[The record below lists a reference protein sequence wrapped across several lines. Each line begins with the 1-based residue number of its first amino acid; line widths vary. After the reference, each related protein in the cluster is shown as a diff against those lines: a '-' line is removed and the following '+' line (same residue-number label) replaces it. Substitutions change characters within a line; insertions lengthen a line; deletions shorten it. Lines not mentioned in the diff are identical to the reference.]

1 MQKRRDG
8 MRMRLLL
15 SCCVVSLVGVV
26 GEFDLAASEA
36 SADAALSGAV
46 HRRFETAP
54 GIPAP
59 FIKAGATNGVV
70 TLTGAVDN
78 LLAKDRAGQ
87 VAATV
92 PGVTNVRNELVVL
105 PDNRSPWDLRDG
117 VAAALAGAPALRAD
131 KIYPRVQDGFVTL
144 EGTVGSWP
152 ERRLAGF
159 LAEGVDGVSA
169 VDNKLVV
176 AYGAARS
183 NGEIQA
189 DVQSQLKWDPWL
201 DAPEKLKVTVGDG
214 QVRVAGLVDSDTARR
229 HVYQDG
235 WVSGVKWVDASGVQ
249 VVPNVRVAMSA
260 SGVLSNERPTVTGS
274 LTDEQLQKEVAG
286 ACQLDPLLKPAQ
298 MQVQVHQGFVTLQGL
313 VPSAAAKAT
322 AGEIAREVAG
332 PGQVENLLKISG
344 AQGS

>member
-36 SADAALSGAV
+36 SAERRSGAV

-92 PGVTNVRNELVVL
+92 PGVTNVRNQLVVL

-131 KIYPRVQDGFVTL
+131 GKIYPLRVQDGFRDTR
-144 EGTVGSWP
+144 GHG
-152 ERRLAGF
+152 
-159 LAEGVDGVSA
+159 GVMA
-169 VDNKLVV
+169 
-176 AYGAARS
+176 GAA
-183 NGEIQA
+183 
-189 DVQSQLKWDPWL
+189 
-201 DAPEKLKVTVGDG
+201 
-214 QVRVAGLVDSDTARR
+214 AG
-229 HVYQDG
+229 
-235 WVSGVKWVDASGVQ
+235 
-249 VVPNVRVAMSA
+249 
-260 SGVLSNERPTVTGS
+260 
-274 LTDEQLQKEVAG
+274 
-286 ACQLDPLLKPAQ
+286 
-298 MQVQVHQGFVTLQGL
+298 GL
-313 VPSAAAKAT
+313 
-322 AGEIAREVAG
+322 
-332 PGQVENLLKISG
+332 PG
-344 AQGS
+344 

>member
-1 MQKRRDG
+1 VPERRD
-8 MRMRLLL
+8 RMRLRMWLVCSVASLAGGLGAL
-15 SCCVVSLVGVV
+15 SLM
-26 GEFDLAASEA
+26 AAPGSE
-36 SADAALSGAV
+36 DMALSGAV
-46 HRRFETAP
+46 HRRFETAQ

-78 LLAKDRAGQ
+78 LLAKDRAAQ
-87 VAATV
+87 IAATV

-105 PDNRSPWDLRDG
+105 PADRSPWELRDG
-117 VAAALAGAPALRAD
+117 VAAALAGAPALSAD
-131 KIYPRVQDGFVTL
+131 KIFPRVQDGFVTL

-159 LAEGVDGVSA
+159 LAEGVDGVRG

-201 DAPEKLKVTVGDG
+201 DAPERLEVRVGDG
-214 QVRVAGLVDSDTARR
+214 QVRIAGLVDSDTARR

-235 WVSGVKWVDASGVQ
+235 WVSGVKWVDVSGVQ
-249 VVPNVRVAMSA
+249 VVPNVPVASSA
-260 SGVLSNERPTVTGS
+260 SGILSSERPTVAGS

-286 ACQLDPLLKPAQ
+286 ACQLDPVLKPAQ
-298 MQVQVHQGFVTLQGL
+298 VQVQVHQGVVILQGL
-313 VPSAAAKAT
+313 VPSATAKEI

-332 PGQVENLLKISG
+332 PGQVENLLKVSG
-344 AQGS
+344 TQGS